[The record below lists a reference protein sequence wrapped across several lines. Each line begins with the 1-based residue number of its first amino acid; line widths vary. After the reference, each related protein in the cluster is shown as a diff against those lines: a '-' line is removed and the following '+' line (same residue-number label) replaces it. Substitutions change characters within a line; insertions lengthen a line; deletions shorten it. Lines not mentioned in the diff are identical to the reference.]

1 MLTRFALGLIW
12 LAHGLPFGAIARIGR
27 GIGWLGYWLAIPRR
41 KVVLTNL
48 RLCFPDWTETQ
59 RIALAR
65 RHFSALGRSFLD
77 RGVLWYAP
85 KERVMRFVHFEDTG
99 HFDAALKE
107 GAVVMLAPHFVG
119 LDMGGTRV
127 AIEWKAGS
135 MYGKQ
140 KNPALDAAMRRG
152 RLRFGDPI
160 LFSRQDGIR
169 PVVRAL
175 RDGFPFYY
183 LPDMDLGPRES
194 IFVPFFG
201 VQTATV
207 PALARLAH
215 VGRAKV
221 VPIVTRQ
228 LPDGQGY
235 AGKFYPAWENF
246 PTGDIAADTRRMNE
260 FIEARVREM
269 PEQYYWV
276 HKRFKTRPAGEAR
289 FY

>member
-12 LAHGLPFGAIARIGR
+12 LVHGLSFRMIARLGR
-27 GIGWLGYWLAIPRR
+27 AVGWLGYRLAVPRR
-41 KVVLTNL
+41 RVVLTNL
-48 RLCFPDWTETQ
+48 RLCFPELTEPE
-59 RIALAR
+59 RVALAR
-65 RHFSALGRSFLD
+65 RHFSALGRSFLE
-77 RGVLWYAP
+77 RSVLWYAP
-85 KERVMRFVHFEDTG
+85 RDRVLKFVRFDGVEHFE
-99 HFDAALKE
+99 
-107 GAVVMLAPHFVG
+107 AVKGQSVVLLAPHFVG

-127 AIEWKAGS
+127 ALTWKAGS

-152 RLRFGDPI
+152 RERFGEPI

-201 VQTATV
+201 VLTATV
-207 PALARLAH
+207 PALSRLAH
-215 VGRAKV
+215 VGRARV

-228 LPDGQGY
+228 LPDGEGY
-235 AGKFYPAWENF
+235 VAKFYPAWENF
-246 PTGDIAADTRRMNE
+246 PTGDIEADTRRMNE

-276 HKRFKTRPAGEAR
+276 HKRFKTRPSGEAR
-289 FY
+289 IY